1 MMEKKCRYK
10 RTDVWIYVQNRMS
23 REEEAEFQLH
33 LLHCDQCRDE
43 LARLRRMVRSM
54 EEKERR
60 KITLKTWIMAASITC
75 VIVGGGAYWYQWS
88 VNNGSGEHSS
98 GDMQDMNIK
107 PPVLRNG
114 VDSVV
119 HQDTIPDDTTQIF
132 IEDFGED

>member
-1 MMEKKCRYK
+1 MEKKCRYK

-54 EEKERR
+54 GEKEQR
-60 KITLKTWIMAASITC
+60 KVTLKTWIMAASITC
-75 VIVGGGAYWYQWS
+75 VIVGGGAWYQWS
-88 VNNGSGEHSS
+88 LNNGSGEHTPE
-98 GDMQDMNIK
+98 DMQDMDIK

-119 HQDTIPDDTTQIF
+119 HQDSIPDDATQIF
-132 IEDFGED
+132 VEDFSED